1 MERNRLR
8 GLVFVLSGPSGS
20 GKTTLAERVLQ
31 DRTLGRKL
39 ARSISYATRPQ
50 RSGELEGK
58 HYFFITNGQF
68 KEALKAKKILEWTR
82 YLGYY
87 YATPKDFF
95 ESRLKKGKHLILCL
109 DVKGALRIK
118 RQYPKNTVTVF
129 VVPPS
134 LEVLSQRMRNRCSAT
149 KTAEIR
155 KRVRLA
161 AQELL
166 SANRYDYCLVNRNL
180 DKVAAELKGLI
191 LEKIRNL
198 KKKEG

>member
-1 MERNRLR
+1 MRHSRLR
-8 GLVFVLSGPSGS
+8 GLIFVLSGPSGS
-20 GKTTLAERVLQ
+20 GKTTLAERALK
-31 DRTLGRKL
+31 DRALGRKL
-39 ARSISYATRPQ
+39 VKSISYATRPQ
-50 RSGELEGK
+50 RSGEAEGK
-58 HYFFITNGQF
+58 HYFFITDAQF
-68 KEALKAKKILEWTR
+68 KKALKAKKILEWTR

-95 ESRLKKGKHLILCL
+95 EAQLKKGKHIILCL

-118 RQYPKNTVTVF
+118 RHYPKNTVTVF

-134 LEVLSQRMRNRCSAT
+134 LEVLSQRMRSRCSAT

-166 SANRYDYCLVNRNL
+166 SARKYDYCLVNRNL
-180 DKVAAELKGLI
+180 DKVAGELKGLI
-191 LEKIRNL
+191 LQKIHSFKEK
-198 KKKEG
+198 ES